1 MALKNSA
8 RLVENLV
15 HAGTYP
21 HPTDDIEVV
30 ETHISWVLLTGRFAY
45 KIKKPVDLGFLDFST
60 LERRRHYCAEELRLN
75 RRYAKEIYLDV
86 VDIGGSVDA
95 PVMDSKKGQ
104 VLDVAVR
111 MVQFPTDALL
121 SLQLADGKVSVDD
134 MVGFGITLARLHDQA
149 PIAEADS
156 EYGSRAAVFGP
167 VEANFRVL
175 QAQCEGMSFLPG
187 LEAIHH
193 SVLAESR
200 ALEPVLASRRHD
212 GRVRECHGDLHLAN
226 VVRLSDR
233 IAPFDC
239 LEFDPEL
246 RWIDVMNEVAF
257 LFMDSLRFERADL
270 AYAFL
275 NGYVAES
282 GDYAGLELLPF
293 FVSYRALVRAKVR
306 ALGGLET
313 PAFDAELQSY
323 LGLADEWS
331 ARSGKSIL
339 ILTHGLSGSGKT
351 VISEKLMTALPA
363 IRLRSD
369 VERKRLFGLRARD
382 RSDSGIDTG
391 LYDASAG
398 EKTYARLA
406 ELAGIG
412 LAAGFNVIVDAAFLD
427 GSRRER
433 FAALADSCGSDSVV
447 LVCDTPAEV
456 LRERVVGR
464 EQSGHDA
471 SEAGLAVLNSQLERY
486 RPLTQQEDARAVR
499 LDTRVDWSGE
509 AVAKLIHEKL
519 ASDPGNSK

>member
-1 MALKNSA
+1 
-8 RLVENLV
+8 
-15 HAGTYP
+15 
-21 HPTDDIEVV
+21 
-30 ETHISWVLLTGRFAY
+30 
-45 KIKKPVDLGFLDFST
+45 
-60 LERRRHYCAEELRLN
+60 
-75 RRYAKEIYLDV
+75 
-86 VDIGGSVDA
+86 
-95 PVMDSKKGQ
+95 MDSREGE

-111 MVQFPTDALL
+111 MVQFPADALL
-121 SLQLADGKVSVDD
+121 SRQMADGKVSTDD
-134 MVGFGITLARLHDQA
+134 MVAFGITLARLHDDA
-149 PIAEADS
+149 PIAEAGSD
-156 EYGSRAAVFGP
+156 YGSRAAVFGP
-167 VEANFRVL
+167 VEANFSVL
-175 QAQCEGMSFLPG
+175 QARCEGMPFLPH
-187 LEAIHH
+187 LEDIHH

-257 LFMDSLRFERADL
+257 LFMDTLKCERADL

-293 FVSYRALVRAKVR
+293 FVGYRALVRAKVR

-313 PAFDAELQSY
+313 RADEAALQSY
-323 LGLADEWS
+323 LALADEWS
-331 ARSGKSIL
+331 ARSEKTTL
-339 ILTHGLSGSGKT
+339 IMTHGLSGSGKT
-351 VISEKLMTALPA
+351 VISERLMTALPA

-369 VERKRLFGLRARD
+369 LERKRLFGLREHD
-382 RSDSGIDTG
+382 RSGSGVDTG
-391 LYDASAG
+391 LYDATAG

-427 GSRRER
+427 AAQREQ
-433 FAALADSCGSDSVV
+433 FKALADSCGSGAVV
-447 LVCDTPAEV
+447 LICDAPPEV
-456 LRERVVGR
+456 LRERVIGR

-471 SEAGLAVLNSQLERY
+471 SEAGLAVLLSQLEHY
-486 RPLTQQEDARAVR
+486 RPLTRGEDAGAVR

-509 AVAKLIHEKL
+509 AVVNLIHEKL
-519 ASDPGNSK
+519 ASDSGK

>member
-1 MALKNSA
+1 MALSDSVQ
-8 RLVENLV
+8 LVENLV
-15 HAGTYP
+15 RAGDFP
-21 HPTDDIEVV
+21 HPTGDVEVV
-30 ETHISWVLLTGRFAY
+30 ETHISWVLLTGAFAY

-60 LERRRHYCAEELRLN
+60 LDQRRHFCAEELRLN

-86 VDIGGSVDA
+86 VDIGGRIEA
-95 PVMDSKKGQ
+95 PVMDSKEGE

-111 MVQFPTDALL
+111 MVQFPSDALL
-121 SLQLADGKVSVDD
+121 SRQLADGKVSADD
-134 MVGFGITLARLHDQA
+134 MVAFGITLARLHDEA

-175 QAQCEGMSFLPG
+175 QARCAGMPFLPH
-187 LEAIHH
+187 LEDIHH
-193 SVLAESR
+193 LVLSESR
-200 ALEPVLASRRHD
+200 ALEPILASRRND

-233 IAPFDC
+233 ITPFDC

-246 RWIDVMNEVAF
+246 RWIDVINEVAF
-257 LFMDSLRFERADL
+257 LFMDTLKFERTDL

-306 ALGGLET
+306 ALGGLKT
-313 PAFDAELQSY
+313 PAHEAELQSY

-331 ARSGKSIL
+331 ARSGQSIL

-351 VISEKLMTALPA
+351 AISEKLMASLPA

-369 VERKRLFGLRARD
+369 VERKRLFGLRAHD
-382 RSDSGIDTG
+382 RSDSGVDTG

-427 GSRRER
+427 GSQRER

-447 LVCDTPAEV
+447 LVCDAPATV

-471 SEAGLAVLNSQLERY
+471 SEASLAVLDSQLERY
-486 RPLTQQEDARAVR
+486 RPLARGEDARAVR
-499 LDTRVDWSGE
+499 LDTRVHWSGE
-509 AVAKLIHEKL
+509 AVAKLIRQRL
-519 ASDPGNSK
+519 ASDSGISE